1 MKNNE
6 IIKLGIVDDDA
17 LIVSLLH
24 PFLDSQK
31 NLSVI
36 LAANSGKELLGYLEN
51 GGLIPDVLLLDMK
64 MQEMDGVE
72 IAGHLRLHFP
82 EIKIIVISSHY
93 QVSFL
98 SFMIKTGIAA
108 FLPKGVS
115 PKELVHVLS
124 QVFTHG
130 FYFME
135 EQMEIAEKHLSV
147 KSPKPLLEQGNALS
161 SRELDVLKL
170 LCKQKTA
177 KEIGESLFI
186 NQRTVEGHKNNLF
199 VKTGAKNM
207 AGLVI
212 YAIQHA
218 IIKIEDLPAI

>member
-6 IIKLGIVDDDA
+6 IIKIGLVDDDV

-24 PFLDSQK
+24 PFLDSQP
-31 NLSVI
+31 NISVV
-36 LAANSGKELLGYLEN
+36 LAAHSGKELLGYLEK
-51 GGLIPDVLLLDMK
+51 GRSIPDVLLLDMK
-64 MQEMDGVE
+64 MQGMDGVE
-72 IAGHLRLHFP
+72 IAGHLRQHFP
-82 EIKIIVISSHY
+82 SIKIIVISSHY
-93 QVSFL
+93 QDSFL
-98 SFMIKTGIAA
+98 SFMIKTGVAA

-115 PKELVHVLS
+115 PKELVHIIS
-124 QVFTHG
+124 QVFANG

-135 EQMEIAEKHLSV
+135 EQMEIVEEHLSV
-147 KSPKPLLEQGNALS
+147 KSPKPLLEQGTALS

-177 KEIGESLFI
+177 KEIGEALFI